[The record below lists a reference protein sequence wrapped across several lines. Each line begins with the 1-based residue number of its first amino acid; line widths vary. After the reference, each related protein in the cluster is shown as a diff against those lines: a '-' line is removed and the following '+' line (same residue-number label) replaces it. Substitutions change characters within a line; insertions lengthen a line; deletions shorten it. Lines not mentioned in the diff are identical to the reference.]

1 MGCYENKPALKRCG
15 TQCFSKPNKFQC
27 AFDCLKAYMSR
38 SCARCFGH
46 KVQCTIAKCLSKCA
60 GNSESYACTSCVR
73 SKCGR
78 CNMEKAATEDDE
90 EFFKAVAS
98 FAADA
103 SEETEKTMYP

>member
-1 MGCYENKPALKRCG
+1 
-15 TQCFSKPNKFQC
+15 
-27 AFDCLKAYMSR
+27 MSR

-46 KVQCTIAKCLSKCA
+46 KVQCTIAKCLGKCA

-78 CNMEKAATEDDE
+78 CNMEKSAAGAAEDDE

-103 SEETEKTMYP
+103 SDETEKTMYP